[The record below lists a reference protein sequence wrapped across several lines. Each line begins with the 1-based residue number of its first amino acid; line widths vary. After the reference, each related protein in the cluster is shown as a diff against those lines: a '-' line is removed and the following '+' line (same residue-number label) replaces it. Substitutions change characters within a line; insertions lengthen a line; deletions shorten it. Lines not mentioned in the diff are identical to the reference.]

1 MGCFVYIIQSQS
13 DGSFYI
19 GCSADPVERLRK
31 HNAPHKGYTARKR
44 PWKIVYTEELSDKA
58 SALKREAF
66 LKAQK
71 SRDFLLRLISESSVG

>member
-19 GCSADPVERLRK
+19 GCSSDLRK
-31 HNAPHKGYTARKR
+31 HNAPHKGFTARRR
-44 PWKIVYTEELSDKA
+44 PWKIVYTEELPDKA